1 MRDTTIRIFR
11 LTAAGTS
18 ALHSA
23 RSVPDWYRSIL
34 RLVQADATSS
44 EIIAGMT
51 QHPGREVLKWI
62 EQLETLGFVESLLV
76 QRASNTGAAR
86 EASA

>member
-1 MRDTTIRIFR
+1 VGEAGIRIYR

-23 RSVPDWYRSIL
+23 RSVPDWYRDIL
-34 RLVQADATSS
+34 RLAQADPTCG

-51 QHPGREVLKWI
+51 RSRREVLQWI
-62 EQLETLGFVESLLV
+62 EQLETLGFVESMLV
-76 QRASNTGAAR
+76 QRPSDTGASR
-86 EASA
+86 QASA

>member
-1 MRDTTIRIFR
+1 MGEAGLRIYC

-23 RSVPDWYRSIL
+23 RSVPDWYRDIL
-34 RLVQADATSS
+34 WLVQGDPTSS
-44 EIIAGMT
+44 EIIARMT
-51 QHPGREVLKWI
+51 SHPGKEVLQWI
-62 EQLETLGFVESLLV
+62 EQLETLGFVESLLM
-76 QRASNTGAAR
+76 QSAPNIGAAR

>member
-1 MRDTTIRIFR
+1 VGETGFRIYR

-23 RSVPDWYRSIL
+23 RSGPDWYRDIL
-34 RLVQADATSS
+34 RLVQGDPTSS
-44 EIIAGMT
+44 DIIARMT
-51 QHPGREVLKWI
+51 SHPGREVLQWI
-62 EQLETLGFVESLLV
+62 EQLETLGFVESLLM
-76 QRASNTGAAR
+76 QRAPNLGAAR

>member
-1 MRDTTIRIFR
+1 VGETGLRIYR

-23 RSVPDWYRSIL
+23 RSVPDWYRDIL
-34 RLVQADATSS
+34 RLAQGDPTLS
-44 EIIAGMT
+44 EIIARMT
-51 QHPGREVLKWI
+51 SHPGKEVLQWI
-62 EQLETLGFVESLLV
+62 EQLETLGFVESLLM
-76 QRASNTGAAR
+76 QSLPNLGAAR

>member
-1 MRDTTIRIFR
+1 MGGTGLRIYR

-23 RSVPDWYRSIL
+23 RSVPDWYRDIL
-34 RLVQADATSS
+34 RLVQGDPTSC
-44 EIIAGMT
+44 EIIARMT
-51 QHPGREVLKWI
+51 SHPGKEVLQWI
-62 EQLETLGFVESLLV
+62 EQLETLGFVESLLM
-76 QRASNTGAAR
+76 QSSPNIGPAR